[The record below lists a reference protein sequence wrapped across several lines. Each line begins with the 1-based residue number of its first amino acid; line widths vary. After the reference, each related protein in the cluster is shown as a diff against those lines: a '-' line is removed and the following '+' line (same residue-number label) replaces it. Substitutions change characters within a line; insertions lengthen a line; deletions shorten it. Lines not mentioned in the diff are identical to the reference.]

1 MSQKHDK
8 TSCAAASRGKT
19 VVDFTGRLINGSLRY
34 RASDELQSTFST
46 PPPQNSRKR
55 NKDSDE
61 CSTTWASRLKQL
73 PCYLQLPP
81 ISLPARLDAVAID
94 YLREH
99 SLSPPKAIEDRSKI
113 LTNYLWSRPL
123 MSEEKV
129 IRKSSKI
136 EDSGDLDS
144 WDEDEGLMFA
154 LKNFT
159 SQREAQISRE
169 LDLKS
174 WKSLSYSGHTCEL
187 YLVSRLAPNFATVC
201 RVLYEIRKRCP
212 SFIPKSLF
220 DFGSGLGTVT
230 WATNTV
236 WPVGCVRHHYL
247 VEPSLH
253 MTRISEFMFQKQ
265 GSVQPSEFVF
275 PGVYHRRFM
284 PSTKNQY
291 NLVVCANSLL
301 EIPCKSSRSRVI
313 SSLWEKTTDFLVFIE
328 QGTKSGFQAILEAR
342 DFLRTN
348 GGPDVHI
355 FSPCP
360 HLQTCGKKDS
370 NCNIVVRYYNFGL
383 TRFKSEP
390 SSELISYLVVSK
402 GDWRRHQV
410 PVVKPEPDQL
420 PRIVTHKLFKHDQPI
435 HDICMPSGAVE
446 RVLFPKQQTDAGL
459 YYYMKQAHSGDIVPA
474 EVVATNESDHMIE
487 CVNEEDK
494 ENKPSSQSC

>member
-1 MSQKHDK
+1 MLLKRTPLSAFKIKGLHQAYGDDSYLHISQKHDE

-34 RASDELQSTFST
+34 RTSDELQSTFST

-55 NKDSDE
+55 DKDSDE

-174 WKSLSYSGHTCEL
+174 WKSL
-187 YLVSRLAPNFATVC
+187 R
-201 RVLYEIRKRCP
+201 
-212 SFIPKSLF
+212 
-220 DFGSGLGTVT
+220 
-230 WATNTV
+230 
-236 WPVGCVRHHYL
+236 
-247 VEPSLH
+247 
-253 MTRISEFMFQKQ
+253 
-265 GSVQPSEFVF
+265 
-275 PGVYHRRFM
+275 
-284 PSTKNQY
+284 
-291 NLVVCANSLL
+291 
-301 EIPCKSSRSRVI
+301 
-313 SSLWEKTTDFLVFIE
+313 
-328 QGTKSGFQAILEAR
+328 
-342 DFLRTN
+342 
-348 GGPDVHI
+348 
-355 FSPCP
+355 
-360 HLQTCGKKDS
+360 
-370 NCNIVVRYYNFGL
+370 
-383 TRFKSEP
+383 
-390 SSELISYLVVSK
+390 
-402 GDWRRHQV
+402 
-410 PVVKPEPDQL
+410 
-420 PRIVTHKLFKHDQPI
+420 
-435 HDICMPSGAVE
+435 
-446 RVLFPKQQTDAGL
+446 
-459 YYYMKQAHSGDIVPA
+459 
-474 EVVATNESDHMIE
+474 
-487 CVNEEDK
+487 
-494 ENKPSSQSC
+494 